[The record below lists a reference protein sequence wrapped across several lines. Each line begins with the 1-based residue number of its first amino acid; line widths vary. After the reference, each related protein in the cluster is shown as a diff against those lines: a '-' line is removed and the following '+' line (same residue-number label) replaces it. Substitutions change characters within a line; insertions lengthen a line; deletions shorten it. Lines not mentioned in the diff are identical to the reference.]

1 MMTHK
6 ELGERIETIRMNK
19 NLTRD
24 QLAAQAGL
32 SSKFIYEVEKGKKG
46 MSVDSL
52 IKIGEVF
59 DCSYDEILV
68 KEKKDCS
75 F

>member
-1 MMTHK
+1 MTHK